1 MATKAKKKTLSDKKA
16 AKKTVGKKAVRKK
29 TGHKKVAGKKTA
41 HKKAT
46 GKKPVHKKATGK
58 KSVHKKPVYKK
69 SGRKK
74 SQRTSPSSSEQE
86 VLFED
91 FSESKSEYKSES
103 KYESK
108 SESKFES
115 KSESKRKKQN
125 DSSAG
130 AVSSVSFVEALKE
143 RYITYALSTITARSL
158 PDVRDGLKPVHRR
171 LLYAMLRLRLRDDEP
186 FRKSARVV
194 GDVIGRFHP
203 HGEVAVYDALV
214 RLAQDFSMRLPLIE
228 GQGNFG
234 AIDGDSAAAM
244 RYTEAR
250 LSPAGRLLMEGLD
263 EDTVDFRE
271 TYDASERE
279 PVVMPA
285 GFPNLLANG
294 AQGIAVGMSCSIPP
308 HNLAEVCRAL
318 RHLLK
323 SPKARHGSL
332 MEFIPGPDFPTG
344 GVIVEPTETL
354 SEIYKSGRGQIR
366 LRARWQEESKLRGT
380 RRIIVNEIPYQ
391 VPKARLIARLAE
403 LLDEKKIANFKGL
416 QDESGETVR
425 IVLTL
430 SGDDPQETME
440 ALFRAS
446 DLESRIQV
454 NLNALTAEGNPYRF
468 SLGELLLAY
477 LDHRFVVV
485 RRQAKFRL
493 ERTEERLELVE
504 GFLALFENL
513 DAAIR
518 IIRKDENPAAAL
530 AKKFRLSERQAEA
543 VLNLR
548 LRALRRLE
556 EAKLREE
563 HKTLLADKRTYSSL
577 LRDKEKQRQKINEEL
592 KELESRFAPKT
603 EIGRRRTDFGT
614 PPVAVAAVRPTVEEA
629 LAPVRGE
636 RIAIVLSAKDW
647 IRAAQGAMPTPD
659 AIKFRDGDSLFLT
672 ASARSSSR
680 LAVLGS
686 NGRCYPLEAERLP
699 SMRGYGESLR
709 LLTALPSEARPV
721 AILPLVAGGRAII
734 AASDGRGFVVP
745 HEALHTRLKG
755 GIQVLNLRDGVEA
768 TAGAVLAAGDD
779 TLACASSDK
788 RLLLLPLTDLPV
800 LKRGRGVI
808 LQKQKPDTKLSAVA
822 GLAQGQGLSWV
833 TLKDKKHRL
842 TDCEKWLGKRAQSG
856 RKFPRN
862 LSVEAL
868 RLAHTTEDSL
878 EEQEDD

>member
-1 MATKAKKKTLSDKKA
+1 MAAKAKQANPRTKKAAGKKRLAQVAGRQGKAVKKATKKPTRKSDKKLDKKLDNKSVKKLGNKSDNKSVKKAANKTSKKA
-16 AKKTVGKKAVRKK
+16 AKKSTDKKS
-29 TGHKKVAGKKTA
+29 AGKKS
-41 HKKAT
+41 
-46 GKKPVHKKATGK
+46 PK
-58 KSVHKKPVYKK
+58 KSSLGA
-69 SGRKK
+69 SG
-74 SQRTSPSSSEQE
+74 QE

-91 FSESKSEYKSES
+91 FSAP
-103 KYESK
+103 
-108 SESKFES
+108 
-115 KSESKRKKQN
+115 KRKAPN
-125 DSSAG
+125 DNGAG

-308 HNLAEVCRAL
+308 HNLVELCRAL

-344 GVIVEPTETL
+344 GVIVESPETL

-366 LRARWQEESKLRGT
+366 LRARWHEESKSRGT
-380 RRIIVNEIPYQ
+380 SRIIVDEIPYQ

-425 IVLTL
+425 IVLNL
-430 SGDDPQETME
+430 GGENPQETME

-454 NLNALTAEGNPYRF
+454 NLNALTAEGAPHRF

-477 LDHRFVVV
+477 LDHRFVVI
-485 RRQAKFRL
+485 RRRAKFRL

-504 GFLALFENL
+504 GFLALFKNL
-513 DAAIR
+513 EAAIR
-518 IIRKDENPAAAL
+518 IIRKEENPVAAL
-530 AKKFRLSERQAEA
+530 MKKFRLSERQAEA

-556 EAKLREE
+556 ETRLREE
-563 HKTLLADKRTYSSL
+563 HKSLLADKRTYGAL
-577 LRDKEKQRQKINEEL
+577 LRDKEKQRQKIHEEL
-592 KELESRFAPKT
+592 KELESRFSSKT
-603 EIGRRRTDFGT
+603 ELGRRRTDFGE
-614 PPVAVAAVRPTVEEA
+614 PPAATATVRPTVEEA

-647 IRAAQGAMPTPD
+647 IRATQGAMPAPD
-659 AIKFRDGDSLFLT
+659 AIKFRDGDSLSLT

-709 LLTALPSEARPV
+709 LLTGLPSEARPV

-768 TAGAVLAAGDD
+768 TAGAVLAEGDD

-788 RLLLLPLTDLPV
+788 RLLLLPLDELPV

-808 LQKQKPDTKLSAVA
+808 LQKQKSDTKLLAVA
-822 GLAQGQGLSWV
+822 GLAQGQGLTWV
-833 TLKDKKHRL
+833 TPKGKKHRL

-856 RKFPRN
+856 RRFPRN

-868 RLAHTTEDSL
+868 RLAHATEDSL
-878 EEQEDD
+878 EEQEDA